1 MYHTTWASR
10 LACCCSKPTHAC
22 TQQPEPLPPPPRPCL
37 CADSKGVSAAL
48 ELQDILDP
56 LLKSVEE
63 CGDELVGRTA
73 AARMPD
79 SRFGKGMRA
88 ANGATAVV

>member
-1 MYHTTWASR
+1 M
-10 LACCCSKPTHAC
+10 
-22 TQQPEPLPPPPRPCL
+22 
-37 CADSKGVSAAL
+37 SAAL